1 MITLKDVAKEAGV
14 SIATVS
20 CALSGKK
27 AVRPETYTKIMDA
40 VEKLKYIPNYSA
52 RNLKKKASN
61 MVSVL
66 LPGMRSQFYSGL
78 FDGISSYLQAQGY
91 SINIAF
97 SNDSADV
104 ECKKIDEF
112 IIQNSAG
119 LIIVTTQ
126 PGNTAFF
133 QNHIMDYQIPAVFV
147 EREPDSVF
155 CNYVGFRHY
164 DTFYNVTKQV
174 LEQGYR
180 DISIVCGPL
189 EFSSE
194 RNYVQACQDAMET
207 WGESLEPERI
217 CETNFTREDAFS
229 SFMKYFS
236 KNPPEV
242 LLSTS
247 REITYG
253 IQTAMEYCGLH
264 TPEDIVLISCSEE
277 SWINVSQNDGVIKIS
292 RNSTSLGEQA
302 ARILLHNIQNPRL
315 YEQTIKEIDF
325 SENDPKIVIP
335 PRREKKQPEK
345 NEMKFREKIRFLAV
359 DNPTIQAL
367 KLLTGHFEAET
378 GIQVEFNCVPQNQLF
393 SMISDSCDTLTQ
405 AYDFYTYDAPWL
417 EYMVQ
422 NMCLADISS
431 FIEGDSFRKDQFF
444 PSSFQNCQVKG
455 RYFGIPVSGG
465 IQLLFYRKD
474 LFESRELQAEYQKR
488 SLISLR
494 APRTWKEFNDVA
506 AFFTRGKN
514 PSSPTEYG
522 ASFAGAIDEEL
533 APEILIRLWA
543 CGGKLW
549 DSYHRPT
556 FHTKENKRAFESIF
570 HTLDYIPEQ
579 DLNRSIPQTVDDFC
593 NGRTAMLITY
603 SEFAQGINR
612 RVKEN
617 VSGRIAA
624 SIIPGKSPASVGW
637 NLGLNPFSTHREAV
651 FQFFSWLCSSDT
663 NLYLTILNGA
673 SAVMAPYR
681 NSELLKLYPWLSSTE
696 ESLQYSKRRNSP
708 YRKNRLIIP
717 VEQIERILCQALRK
731 VCQGKCPVDQAL
743 KEAQGE
749 ADHLFH
755 MYGYPTVH
763 EIFRDNQNITEKNC
777 KSEQNI

>member
-1 MITLKDVAKEAGV
+1 MITLKDVAREAGV

-78 FDGISSYLQAQGY
+78 FDGISSYLQSHGY

-104 ECKKIDEF
+104 ECTKIDEF
-112 IIQNSAG
+112 ITQNSAG

-164 DTFYNVTKQV
+164 DTFYSITKQV

-194 RNYVQACQDAMET
+194 RNYVRACRDAMET
-207 WGESLEPERI
+207 LGEDLAPEKI
-217 CETNFTREDAFS
+217 CATNFTREDAFS
-229 SFMKYFS
+229 SFMKIFS
-236 KNPPEV
+236 RKPPEV

-253 IQTAMEYCGLH
+253 IQTAMEYCGLR

-277 SWINVSQNDGVIKIS
+277 SWININQNDGVIKIS
-292 RNSTSLGEQA
+292 RNSTVLGEQA
-302 ARILLHNIQNPRL
+302 ARILLQNIHNPRL
-315 YEQTIKEIDF
+315 YEQIIQEIDF
-325 SENDPKIVIP
+325 SEKDIRLVSLL
-335 PRREKKQPEK
+335 EKEKQQK
-345 NEMKFREKIRFLAV
+345 QSFRISCREKIRFLSV

-367 KLLTGHFEAET
+367 QLLTGHFEAET
-378 GIQVEFNCVPQNQLF
+378 GIQVEFHCVPQNQLL
-393 SMISDSCDTLTQ
+393 SMISESCATLTQ
-405 AYDFYTYDAPWL
+405 TYDFYTYDVPWL

-431 FIEGDSFRKDQFF
+431 FIESDSFKKDQFF
-444 PSSFQNCQVKG
+444 QSGFRNCQLNG

-465 IQLLFYRKD
+465 TQLLFYRKD
-474 LFESRELQAEYQKR
+474 LFENRELQTEYQKR

-506 AFFTRGKN
+506 AFFTRKEN
-514 PSSPTEYG
+514 PASPTEYG

-549 DSYHRPT
+549 DNYHRPT
-556 FHTKENKRAFESIF
+556 FHTKENRMAFESIL
-570 HTLDYIPEQ
+570 HTLDYIPEK
-579 DLNRSIPQTVDDFC
+579 DMNRSITQTVDDFC
-593 NGRTAMLITY
+593 TGRTAMLITY
-603 SEFAQGINR
+603 SEFAHGINQ

-617 VSGRIAA
+617 VSGRIA
-624 SIIPGKSPASVGW
+624 SGMVPGKAPASVGW
-637 NLGLNPFSTHREAV
+637 NLGLNPFSSHREAV
-651 FQFFSWLCSSDT
+651 CRFFSWLCNSDT

-673 SAVMAPYR
+673 STVVTPYR
-681 NSELLKLYPWLSSTE
+681 NSELLKLYPWLVSTE
-696 ESLQYSKRRNSP
+696 ESLQYAKRRNSP

-717 VEQIERILCQALRK
+717 VEQIEKIMCQALRK
-731 VCQGKCPVDQAL
+731 TYQGDTSVEEAL
-743 KEAQGE
+743 KAAQEE
-749 ADHLFH
+749 ADHLFS
-755 MYGYPTVH
+755 MYGYPTIH
-763 EIFRDNQNITEKNC
+763 EIFRR
-777 KSEQNI
+777 

>member
-1 MITLKDVAKEAGV
+1 MITLKDVAREAGV

-78 FDGISSYLQAQGY
+78 FDGISSYLQSHGY

-97 SNDSADV
+97 SNDSVDV
-104 ECKKIDEF
+104 ECTKIDEF
-112 IIQNSAG
+112 ITQNSAG

-164 DTFYNVTKQV
+164 DTFYSITKQV
-174 LEQGYR
+174 LKQGYR

-194 RNYVQACQDAMET
+194 RNYVRAFRDAMET
-207 WGESLEPERI
+207 QGEDLAPEKI
-217 CETNFTREDAFS
+217 CATNFTREDAFS
-229 SFMKYFS
+229 SFMKIFS
-236 KNPPEV
+236 RKPPEV
-242 LLSTS
+242 LLSTN

-253 IQTAMEYCGLH
+253 IQTAMEYCGLR

-277 SWINVSQNDGVIKIS
+277 SWININQNDGVIKIS
-292 RNSTSLGEQA
+292 RNSTVLGEQA
-302 ARILLHNIQNPRL
+302 ARILLQNIHNPRL
-315 YEQTIKEIDF
+315 YEQTIQEIDF
-325 SENDPKIVIP
+325 SEKDIRLVSM
-335 PRREKKQPEK
+335 PEK
-345 NEMKFREKIRFLAV
+345 EKQQKQSFRISCKEKIRFLAV

-367 KLLTGHFEAET
+367 QLLTGHFEAET
-378 GIQVEFNCVPQNQLF
+378 GIQVEFHCVPQNQLL
-393 SMISDSCDTLTQ
+393 SMISESCATLTQ
-405 AYDFYTYDAPWL
+405 TYDFYTYDVPWL

-431 FIEGDSFRKDQFF
+431 FIESDSFRKDQFF
-444 PSSFQNCQVKG
+444 QSGFRNCQLNG

-465 IQLLFYRKD
+465 TQLLFYRKD
-474 LFESRELQAEYQKR
+474 LFENRELQAEYQKR

-494 APRTWKEFNDVA
+494 TPRTWKEFNDVA
-506 AFFTRGKN
+506 AFFTRKEN
-514 PSSPTEYG
+514 PAAPTEYG

-549 DSYHRPT
+549 DNYHRPT
-556 FHTKENKRAFESIF
+556 FHTKENRMAFESIL
-570 HTLDYIPEQ
+570 HTLDYIPEK
-579 DLNRSIPQTVDDFC
+579 DMNRSITQTVDDFC
-593 NGRTAMLITY
+593 TGRTAMLITY
-603 SEFAQGINR
+603 SDFFPRIRISMYFTAMTAIWHWEFMI
-612 RVKEN
+612 
-617 VSGRIAA
+617 
-624 SIIPGKSPASVGW
+624 
-637 NLGLNPFSTHREAV
+637 
-651 FQFFSWLCSSDT
+651 C
-663 NLYLTILNGA
+663 
-673 SAVMAPYR
+673 
-681 NSELLKLYPWLSSTE
+681 
-696 ESLQYSKRRNSP
+696 
-708 YRKNRLIIP
+708 
-717 VEQIERILCQALRK
+717 
-731 VCQGKCPVDQAL
+731 
-743 KEAQGE
+743 
-749 ADHLFH
+749 
-755 MYGYPTVH
+755 
-763 EIFRDNQNITEKNC
+763 
-777 KSEQNI
+777 